1 MKGVKT
7 LLLAGRHKMSCTH
20 EEHMGTPGKQLPDF
34 NTSQEMFRH
43 SAVRPEA
50 SILQGGGSS
59 LDFGITEKLSG
70 QSFQNRKRGD

>member
-7 LLLAGRHKMSCTH
+7 LLLAGRHMMSCTH

-34 NTSQEMFRH
+34 STSQEMFRH

-50 SILQGGGSS
+50 SILQDDGSS